1 MRKII
6 SFGASTLLILF
17 AIGMWAAA
25 KPGDRNRS
33 EISYAKITTFEL
45 MMNAKDLPAGQYDA
59 N

>member
-33 EISYAKITTFEL
+33 EISYAKIATFDL
-45 MMNAKDLPAGQYDA
+45 MMNAKDLPAREYDA

>member
-33 EISYAKITTFEL
+33 EISYAKMTPFDL
-45 MMNAKDLPAGQYDA
+45 MVNAKALPARQYDA

>member
-6 SFGASTLLILF
+6 LFGASSLLILF

-33 EISYAKITTFEL
+33 EISYTEITTFDL
-45 MMNAKDLPAGQYDA
+45 MVDAKDLPARQYDA